1 MTTVAVFGAGGKMG
15 TRIADRLRDDG
26 ELELLLVEAAPE
38 ARARIEERGLRCTSQ
53 DEAAERADVAVL
65 AVPDWVIGPL
75 AEELVP
81 RLRAGAMLMT
91 LDPAA
96 AYAGHLPERG
106 DVSYF
111 VCHPAHPPLFLDET
125 DPEAIRD
132 YFGSGRARQSVVN
145 ALIQGSEDD
154 YALGE
159 RLSKRMWGP
168 ILRSHRVTLE
178 QMAILEPA
186 LSETTVGTCL
196 AVMKEG
202 LDHVVELGVP
212 EEAARDFILGHI
224 RVIAA
229 VVFGEV
235 PFPLSDGAL
244 QAIREGTE
252 VIVRPD
258 WKERVF
264 DLAEVRRSVERIA
277 EPKGA

>member
-1 MTTVAVFGAGGKMG
+1 MTTIAVYGAGGKMG

-26 ELELLLVEAAPE
+26 ELELLLVEADPG
-38 ARARIEERGLRCTSQ
+38 ARARIEERGLACTSR
-53 DEAAERADVAVL
+53 DDAAARADVVVL
-65 AVPDWVIGPL
+65 AVPDWVIGAL
-75 AEELVP
+75 AAELVP
-81 RLRAGAMLMT
+81 RLRSGALLMT

-96 AYAGHLPERG
+96 AYAGHLPERE
-106 DVSYF
+106 DVAYF

-145 ALIQGSEDD
+145 ALIQGDEDD
-154 YALGE
+154 FVLGE
-159 RLSKRMWGP
+159 RLSRRMWGP
-168 ILRSHRVTLE
+168 ILRSHRITLE

-196 AVMKEG
+196 AVMKDG
-202 LDHVVELGVP
+202 LDHVVAMGVP

-252 VIVRPD
+252 VIVQPD
-258 WKERVF
+258 WKEQVF
-264 DLAEVRRSVERIA
+264 DLGAVRRSVERIA
-277 EPKGA
+277 APKGT

>member
-1 MTTVAVFGAGGKMG
+1 MITVAVFGAGGKMG
-15 TRIADRLRDDG
+15 TRIGDRLRDDG
-26 ELELLLVEAAPE
+26 QVDLLLVEADPA
-38 ARARIEERGLRCTSQ
+38 AQARIEERGLSCTSQ
-53 DEAAERADVAVL
+53 DEAAERADAVVL

-75 AEELVP
+75 AAEIVP
-81 RLRAGAMLMT
+81 RLRAGALLMT

-96 AYAGHLPERG
+96 AYAGHLPERE
-106 DVSYF
+106 DVAYF

-168 ILRSHRVTLE
+168 ILRSHRITLE

-186 LSETTVGTCL
+186 LSETTVGTCIS
-196 AVMKEG
+196 VMKEA
-202 LDHVVELGVP
+202 LDHVVEMGVP

-229 VVFGEV
+229 VIFGEV

-244 QAIREGTE
+244 QAIREGSE
-252 VIVRPD
+252 VIVQPD
-258 WKERVF
+258 WKEEVF
-264 DLAEVRRSVERIA
+264 DLEAVRRSVERIA
-277 EPKGA
+277 APKG

>member
-1 MTTVAVFGAGGKMG
+1 MIVAVFGAGGKMG
-15 TRIADRLRDDG
+15 TRIADRLRDDR
-26 ELELLLVEAAPE
+26 ELELLLVEADPG
-38 ARARIEERGLRCTSQ
+38 ARTRIEERGLDCTSQ
-53 DEAAERADVAVL
+53 EDAAGRADVVVL

-75 AEELVP
+75 AAEVVP
-81 RLRAGAMLMT
+81 QLRAGALLMT

-96 AYAGHLPERG
+96 AYAGHLPERA
-106 DVSYF
+106 DVAYF

-125 DPEAIRD
+125 DPEAISD

-145 ALIQGSEDD
+145 ALIQGGEED

-159 RLSKRMWGP
+159 RLSRRMWGP
-168 ILRSHRVTLE
+168 ILRSHRITLE

-202 LDHVVELGVP
+202 LDHVVGMGVP
-212 EEAARDFILGHI
+212 EEAARDFILGHV

-258 WKERVF
+258 WKEQVF
-264 DLAEVRRSVERIA
+264 DPAAVRRSVERIA
-277 EPKGA
+277 APKGA